1 MLNLVKSLQY
11 EWQRFLTDHSLQNK
25 QDIVIAYIFILKR
38 GVRRFQNF
46 GIKQDMKT
54 YTLVLKNTIDI
65 LLGMIT
71 TEIATEYAEFE

>member
-46 GIKQDMKT
+46 GIKQDVKT

>member
-1 MLNLVKSLQY
+1 
-11 EWQRFLTDHSLQNK
+11 
-25 QDIVIAYIFILKR
+25 
-38 GVRRFQNF
+38 
-46 GIKQDMKT
+46 MKT

>member
-11 EWQRFLTDHSLQNK
+11 EWQRFLTDNSLQNK